1 MIEREEVDVGVTSF
15 FATVKRQEVVDF
27 SPIIDSAEYRRNNYI
42 ESLLSRKYPPRN
54 RMFIKFPGR
63 DLNGFLGFLKGLRT
77 AVLPLEIILDVQA
90 SRTTPGWRVS

>member
-1 MIEREEVDVGVTSF
+1 MNFPPQIGMIERQEVDIGVTSF

-27 SPIIDSAEYRRNNYI
+27 SPIIDYAEYKLDDYI
-42 ESLLSRKYPPRN
+42 KSLLSRKCPPRN

-77 AVLPLEIILDVQA
+77 AVLPL
-90 SRTTPGWRVS
+90 